1 MSDIKRISSITDI
14 SDTTSTVNEDGISDT
29 TFIANEGGMSSTTSI
44 ASEDGISDTT
54 YIVDAEDMLDITFI
68 ASKDD
73 MSDIDDM
80 ELMYDTEMVGNV
92 LGVQSSTL
100 RKYCAL
106 MQKYGYEFNKNSV
119 GHRVFYKKDILI
131 IKEIVELKNSSSL
144 TLTDAVRTIL
154 NSDIADITDIES
166 MPSLSY
172 ERLLKEFDEFKN
184 QQMEF
189 NKKLLEQLEKQE
201 DYIKNSINERDLK
214 LIAAIKES
222 IETRKQTAEEKRK
235 SWWQFWRR
243 E

>member
-1 MSDIKRISSITDI
+1 MSNIKRISSITDI
-14 SDTTSTVNEDGISDT
+14 SDTK
-29 TFIANEGGMSSTTSI
+29 SI
-44 ASEDGISDTT
+44 VSEDGISDTT
-54 YIVDAEDMLDITFI
+54 SIANEEDMSATTSIENEDDISATIFI

-80 ELMYDTEMVGNV
+80 ELMYDTEMVSKV
-92 LGVQSSTL
+92 LGVQSSTI

-131 IKEIVELKNSSSL
+131 IKEIVELKNSGSL

-154 NSDIADITDIES
+154 NLDIADITDIES

-172 ERLLKEFDEFKN
+172 EKILKEFEEFKN

-222 IETRKQTAEEKRK
+222 IETRKQIAEERRK

>member
-1 MSDIKRISSITDI
+1 MSNIKRISSITDI
-14 SDTTSTVNEDGISDT
+14 SDTTSIV
-29 TFIANEGGMSSTTSI
+29 
-44 ASEDGISDTT
+44 SEDGISDTT
-54 YIVDAEDMLDITFI
+54 SIANEEDMSDTTSIANEDGISDTIFI
-68 ASKDD
+68 ASEDD

-80 ELMYDTEMVGNV
+80 ELMYDTEMVSKV
-92 LGVQSSTL
+92 LGVQSSTI

-131 IKEIVELKNSSSL
+131 IKEIVELKNSGSL
-144 TLTDAVRTIL
+144 TLTEAVQTIL
-154 NSDIADITDIES
+154 NLDIADITDIES

-172 ERLLKEFDEFKN
+172 EKILKEFEEFKN

-222 IETRKQTAEEKRK
+222 IETRKQIAEEKRK

>member
-1 MSDIKRISSITDI
+1 MSNIKRISSITDI
-14 SDTTSTVNEDGISDT
+14 SDTK
-29 TFIANEGGMSSTTSI
+29 SI
-44 ASEDGISDTT
+44 VSEDGISDTT
-54 YIVDAEDMLDITFI
+54 SIANEEDMSATTSIANEDGISATIFI
-68 ASKDD
+68 ASEDD

-80 ELMYDTEMVGNV
+80 ELMYDTEMVSKI
-92 LGVQSSTL
+92 LGVQSSTI

-119 GHRVFYKKDILI
+119 GHRVFYTKDISI
-131 IKEIVELKNSSSL
+131 IKEIVELKNSGSL

-154 NSDIADITDIES
+154 NLDIADITDIES

-172 ERLLKEFDEFKN
+172 EKILKEFKEFKN

-222 IETRKQTAEEKRK
+222 IETRKQIAEERRK

>member
-14 SDTTSTVNEDGISDT
+14 SDTTSTACEDGISDT
-29 TFIANEGGMSSTTSI
+29 TFIANE
-44 ASEDGISDTT
+44 DG
-54 YIVDAEDMLDITFI
+54 
-68 ASKDD
+68 

-80 ELMYDTEMVGNV
+80 ELIYDTEMVSTI

-106 MQKYGYEFNKNSV
+106 MQKCGYEFNKNSV
-119 GHRVFYKKDILI
+119 GHRVFYTRDISV
-131 IKEIVELKNSSSL
+131 IKQIVELKNSSSL
-144 TLTDAVRTIL
+144 TLTEAVQTIL
-154 NSDIADITDIES
+154 NSDLSDITDIES
-166 MPSLSY
+166 MPSMSN
-172 ERLLKEFDEFKN
+172 EDILKEFKEFKN

-189 NKKLLEQLEKQE
+189 NKRLLEQLEKQE

-214 LIAAIKES
+214 LMAAIKES
-222 IETRKQTAEEKRK
+222 LETRKQIAEEKRK

>member
-1 MSDIKRISSITDI
+1 MSNIKRISSITDI
-14 SDTTSTVNEDGISDT
+14 SDTK
-29 TFIANEGGMSSTTSI
+29 SI
-44 ASEDGISDTT
+44 VSEDGISDTT
-54 YIVDAEDMLDITFI
+54 SIANEEDMSATTSIANEDDISATIFI
-68 ASKDD
+68 ANEDD

-80 ELMYDTEMVGNV
+80 ELMYDTEMVSKV
-92 LGVQSSTL
+92 LGVQSSTI

-119 GHRVFYKKDILI
+119 GHRVFYTQDISI
-131 IKEIVELKNSSSL
+131 IKEIVELKNSGSL

-154 NSDIADITDIES
+154 NLDIADITDIES

-172 ERLLKEFDEFKN
+172 EKIVKEFEEFKN

-222 IETRKQTAEEKRK
+222 IETRKQIAEERRK

>member
-1 MSDIKRISSITDI
+1 MSNIKRISSITDI
-14 SDTTSTVNEDGISDT
+14 SDTTSTVSEDVISDTTSIANEEDMSATTSIANEDGISDT
-29 TFIANEGGMSSTTSI
+29 IFI
-44 ASEDGISDTT
+44 ASE
-54 YIVDAEDMLDITFI
+54 
-68 ASKDD
+68 DD

-80 ELMYDTEMVGNV
+80 ELMYDTEMVSKV
-92 LGVQSSTL
+92 LGVQSSTI

-131 IKEIVELKNSSSL
+131 IKEIVELKNSGSL
-144 TLTDAVRTIL
+144 TLTDAVQTIL
-154 NSDIADITDIES
+154 NLDIADITDIES

-172 ERLLKEFDEFKN
+172 EKILKEFEEFKN

-214 LIAAIKES
+214 LIATIKES
-222 IETRKQTAEEKRK
+222 LETRKQIAEEKRK

>member
-1 MSDIKRISSITDI
+1 MSNIKRISSITDI
-14 SDTTSTVNEDGISDT
+14 SDTTSIV
-29 TFIANEGGMSSTTSI
+29 
-44 ASEDGISDTT
+44 SEDGISDTT
-54 YIVDAEDMLDITFI
+54 TIENEEDMSATTTIENEDGISDTIFI
-68 ASKDD
+68 ASEDD

-80 ELMYDTEMVGNV
+80 ELMYDTEMVSKV
-92 LGVQSSTL
+92 LGVQSSTI

-131 IKEIVELKNSSSL
+131 IKEIVELKNSGSL

-154 NSDIADITDIES
+154 NLDIADITDIES

-172 ERLLKEFDEFKN
+172 EKILKEFEEFKN
-184 QQMEF
+184 QQMDF

-222 IETRKQTAEEKRK
+222 IETRKQIAEEKRK

>member
-1 MSDIKRISSITDI
+1 MSNIKRISSITDI
-14 SDTTSTVNEDGISDT
+14 SDTK
-29 TFIANEGGMSSTTSI
+29 SI
-44 ASEDGISDTT
+44 VSEDGISDTT
-54 YIVDAEDMLDITFI
+54 SIANEEDMSATTSIANEDGISATIFI
-68 ASKDD
+68 ASEDD

-80 ELMYDTEMVGNV
+80 ELMYDTEMVSKV
-92 LGVQSSTL
+92 LGVQSSTI

-119 GHRVFYKKDILI
+119 GHRVFYTQDISI
-131 IKEIVELKNSSSL
+131 IKEIVELKNSGSL

-154 NSDIADITDIES
+154 NLDIADITDIES

-172 ERLLKEFDEFKN
+172 EKIVKEFEEFKN

-222 IETRKQTAEEKRK
+222 IETRKQIAEERRK

>member
-1 MSDIKRISSITDI
+1 MSNIKRISSITDI
-14 SDTTSTVNEDGISDT
+14 SDTK
-29 TFIANEGGMSSTTSI
+29 SI
-44 ASEDGISDTT
+44 VSEDGISDTT
-54 YIVDAEDMLDITFI
+54 SIANEEDMSATTSIENEDDISATIFI
-68 ASKDD
+68 ANEDD

-80 ELMYDTEMVGNV
+80 ELMYDTEMVSKV
-92 LGVQSSTL
+92 LGVQSSTI

-119 GHRVFYKKDILI
+119 GHRFFYKKDILI
-131 IKEIVELKNSSSL
+131 IKEIVELKNSGSL

-154 NSDIADITDIES
+154 NLDIADITDIES

-172 ERLLKEFDEFKN
+172 EKIVKEFEEFKN

-222 IETRKQTAEEKRK
+222 IETRKQIAEEKRK

>member
-1 MSDIKRISSITDI
+1 MSNIKRISSITDI
-14 SDTTSTVNEDGISDT
+14 SDTK
-29 TFIANEGGMSSTTSI
+29 SI
-44 ASEDGISDTT
+44 VSEDGISDTT
-54 YIVDAEDMLDITFI
+54 SIANEEDMSATTSIENEDDISATIFI

-80 ELMYDTEMVGNV
+80 ELMYDTEMVSKV
-92 LGVQSSTL
+92 LGVQSSTI

-131 IKEIVELKNSSSL
+131 IKEIVELKNSGSL

-154 NSDIADITDIES
+154 NLDIADITDIES

-172 ERLLKEFDEFKN
+172 EKILKEFEEFRN

-189 NKKLLEQLEKQE
+189 NKKLLEQLEKQD

-222 IETRKQTAEEKRK
+222 IETRKQIAEEKRK

>member
-1 MSDIKRISSITDI
+1 MSNIKRISSITDI
-14 SDTTSTVNEDGISDT
+14 SDTK
-29 TFIANEGGMSSTTSI
+29 SI
-44 ASEDGISDTT
+44 VSEDGISDTT
-54 YIVDAEDMLDITFI
+54 SIANEEDMSATTSIENEDDISATIFI
-68 ASKDD
+68 SSKDD

-80 ELMYDTEMVGNV
+80 ELMYDTEMVSKI
-92 LGVQSSTL
+92 LGVQSSTI

-131 IKEIVELKNSSSL
+131 IKEIVELKNSGSL
-144 TLTDAVRTIL
+144 TLTDAVQTIL
-154 NSDIADITDIES
+154 NLDIADITDIES

-172 ERLLKEFDEFKN
+172 EKILKEFEEFKN

-222 IETRKQTAEEKRK
+222 IETRKQIAEERRK

>member
-1 MSDIKRISSITDI
+1 MSNIKRISSITDI
-14 SDTTSTVNEDGISDT
+14 SDTK
-29 TFIANEGGMSSTTSI
+29 SI
-44 ASEDGISDTT
+44 VSEDGISDTT
-54 YIVDAEDMLDITFI
+54 SIANEEDMSATTSIENEDDISATIFI

-80 ELMYDTEMVGNV
+80 ELMYDTEMVSKV
-92 LGVQSSTL
+92 LGVQSSTI

-131 IKEIVELKNSSSL
+131 IKEIVELKNSGSL

-154 NSDIADITDIES
+154 NLDIADITDIES

-172 ERLLKEFDEFKN
+172 EKIVKEFEEFKN

-222 IETRKQTAEEKRK
+222 IETRKQIAEERRK

>member
-1 MSDIKRISSITDI
+1 MSNIKRISSITDI
-14 SDTTSTVNEDGISDT
+14 SDTTSTV
-29 TFIANEGGMSSTTSI
+29 
-44 ASEDGISDTT
+44 SEDGISDTT
-54 YIVDAEDMLDITFI
+54 SIANEDGISATIFI
-68 ASKDD
+68 SSKDD

-80 ELMYDTEMVGNV
+80 ELMYDTEMVSNI

-131 IKEIVELKNSSSL
+131 IKEIVELKNSGSL

-154 NSDIADITDIES
+154 NLDIADITDIES

-172 ERLLKEFDEFKN
+172 EKILKEFEEFKN

-222 IETRKQTAEEKRK
+222 IETRKQIAEERRK

>member
-1 MSDIKRISSITDI
+1 MSNIKRISSITDI
-14 SDTTSTVNEDGISDT
+14 SDTTSTV
-29 TFIANEGGMSSTTSI
+29 
-44 ASEDGISDTT
+44 SEDGISDTT
-54 YIVDAEDMLDITFI
+54 SIANEEDMSATTSIANEDGISATIFI
-68 ASKDD
+68 SSKDD

-80 ELMYDTEMVGNV
+80 ELMYDTEMVSKV
-92 LGVQSSTL
+92 LGVQSSTI

-131 IKEIVELKNSSSL
+131 IKEIVELKNSGSL

-154 NSDIADITDIES
+154 NLDIADITDIES

-172 ERLLKEFDEFKN
+172 EKILKEFEEFKN

-222 IETRKQTAEEKRK
+222 IETRKQIAEERRK

>member
-1 MSDIKRISSITDI
+1 MSNIKRISSITDI
-14 SDTTSTVNEDGISDT
+14 SDTTSTVSEDVISDTTSIANEDGISAT
-29 TFIANEGGMSSTTSI
+29 IFIS
-44 ASEDGISDTT
+44 
-54 YIVDAEDMLDITFI
+54 
-68 ASKDD
+68 SKDD

-80 ELMYDTEMVGNV
+80 ELMYDTEMVSKV
-92 LGVQSSTL
+92 LGVQSSTI

-131 IKEIVELKNSSSL
+131 IKEIVELKNSGSL
-144 TLTDAVRTIL
+144 TLTDAVQTIL
-154 NSDIADITDIES
+154 NLDIADITDIES

-172 ERLLKEFDEFKN
+172 EKILKEFEEFKN

-222 IETRKQTAEEKRK
+222 IETRKQIAEEKRK

>member
-1 MSDIKRISSITDI
+1 MSNIKRISSITDI
-14 SDTTSTVNEDGISDT
+14 SDTTSTVSEDVISDTTSIANEEDMSATTSIANEDGISDT
-29 TFIANEGGMSSTTSI
+29 IFI
-44 ASEDGISDTT
+44 ASE
-54 YIVDAEDMLDITFI
+54 
-68 ASKDD
+68 DD

-80 ELMYDTEMVGNV
+80 ELMYDTEMVSNI
-92 LGVQSSTL
+92 LGVQSSTI

-131 IKEIVELKNSSSL
+131 IKEIVELKNSGSL
-144 TLTDAVRTIL
+144 TLTDAVQTIL
-154 NSDIADITDIES
+154 NSDIADTTDIES
-166 MPSLSY
+166 MPSISY
-172 ERLLKEFDEFKN
+172 EKLLKEFEEFKN

-222 IETRKQTAEEKRK
+222 IETRKQIAEEKRK

>member
-1 MSDIKRISSITDI
+1 MSNIKRISSITDI
-14 SDTTSTVNEDGISDT
+14 SDTTSTVSEDVISDTTSIANEEDMSATTSIANEDGISDT
-29 TFIANEGGMSSTTSI
+29 IFI
-44 ASEDGISDTT
+44 ASE
-54 YIVDAEDMLDITFI
+54 
-68 ASKDD
+68 DD

-80 ELMYDTEMVGNV
+80 ELMYDTEMVSKL
-92 LGVQSSTL
+92 LGVQSSTI

-131 IKEIVELKNSSSL
+131 IKEIVELKNSGSL
-144 TLTDAVRTIL
+144 TLTDAVQTIL

-172 ERLLKEFDEFKN
+172 EKILKEFEEFKN

-222 IETRKQTAEEKRK
+222 IETRKQIAEEKRK

>member
-1 MSDIKRISSITDI
+1 MSNIKRISSITDI
-14 SDTTSTVNEDGISDT
+14 SDTTSTV
-29 TFIANEGGMSSTTSI
+29 
-44 ASEDGISDTT
+44 SEDGISDTT
-54 YIVDAEDMLDITFI
+54 SIANEEDMSATTSIANEDGISDTIFI
-68 ASKDD
+68 ASEDD

-80 ELMYDTEMVGNV
+80 ELMYDTEMVSKI
-92 LGVQSSTL
+92 LGLQSSTI

-131 IKEIVELKNSSSL
+131 IKEIVELKNSGSL

-154 NSDIADITDIES
+154 NLDIADITDIES
-166 MPSLSY
+166 MPSLNY
-172 ERLLKEFDEFKN
+172 EKLLKEFEEFKN

-222 IETRKQTAEEKRK
+222 IETRKQIAEEKRK

>member
-1 MSDIKRISSITDI
+1 MSNIKRISSITDI
-14 SDTTSTVNEDGISDT
+14 SDTTSTVSEDVISDT
-29 TFIANEGGMSSTTSI
+29 TSIANEEDMSATTSIANEDDISATIFIANE
-44 ASEDGISDTT
+44 
-54 YIVDAEDMLDITFI
+54 
-68 ASKDD
+68 DD

-80 ELMYDTEMVGNV
+80 ELMYDTEMVSKV
-92 LGVQSSTL
+92 LGVQSSTI

-131 IKEIVELKNSSSL
+131 IKEIVELKNSGSL

-154 NSDIADITDIES
+154 NLDIADITDIES

-172 ERLLKEFDEFKN
+172 EKILKEFEEFKN

-222 IETRKQTAEEKRK
+222 IETRKQIAEERRK

>member
-1 MSDIKRISSITDI
+1 MSNIKRISSITDI
-14 SDTTSTVNEDGISDT
+14 SDTTSTV
-29 TFIANEGGMSSTTSI
+29 
-44 ASEDGISDTT
+44 SEDGISDTT
-54 YIVDAEDMLDITFI
+54 SIANEEDMSATTSIANEDGISDTIFI
-68 ASKDD
+68 ASEDD

-80 ELMYDTEMVGNV
+80 ELMYDTEMVSKV
-92 LGVQSSTL
+92 LGVQSSTI

-131 IKEIVELKNSSSL
+131 IKEIVELKNSGSL
-144 TLTDAVRTIL
+144 TLTDAVQTIL
-154 NSDIADITDIES
+154 NLDIADITDIES

-172 ERLLKEFDEFKN
+172 EKILKEFEEFKN

-222 IETRKQTAEEKRK
+222 IETRKQIAEEKRK

>member
-1 MSDIKRISSITDI
+1 MSNIKRISSITDI
-14 SDTTSTVNEDGISDT
+14 SDTTSTVSEDVISDTTSIANEEDMSATTSIANEDGISDT
-29 TFIANEGGMSSTTSI
+29 IFI
-44 ASEDGISDTT
+44 ASE
-54 YIVDAEDMLDITFI
+54 
-68 ASKDD
+68 DD

-80 ELMYDTEMVGNV
+80 ELMYDTEMVSKV
-92 LGVQSSTL
+92 LGVQSSTI

-131 IKEIVELKNSSSL
+131 IKEIVELKNSGSL

-154 NSDIADITDIES
+154 NLDIADITDIES

-172 ERLLKEFDEFKN
+172 EKLLKEFEEFKN
-184 QQMEF
+184 QQMDF
-189 NKKLLEQLEKQE
+189 NKKLLEQLEKQD

-222 IETRKQTAEEKRK
+222 IETRKQIAEERRK

>member
-1 MSDIKRISSITDI
+1 MSNIKRISSITDI
-14 SDTTSTVNEDGISDT
+14 SDTTSTV
-29 TFIANEGGMSSTTSI
+29 
-44 ASEDGISDTT
+44 SEDGISDTT
-54 YIVDAEDMLDITFI
+54 SIENEDGISDTIFI

-80 ELMYDTEMVGNV
+80 ELMYDTEMVSKV
-92 LGVQSSTL
+92 LGVQSSTI

-119 GHRVFYKKDILI
+119 GHRVFYTKDISI
-131 IKEIVELKNSSSL
+131 IKEIVELKNSGSL

-154 NSDIADITDIES
+154 NLDIADITDIES

-172 ERLLKEFDEFKN
+172 EKILKEFEEFKN

-222 IETRKQTAEEKRK
+222 IETRKQIAEERRK

>member
-1 MSDIKRISSITDI
+1 MSNIKRISSITDI
-14 SDTTSTVNEDGISDT
+14 SDTTSTVSEDVISDTTSIANEEDMSATTSIANEDGISDT
-29 TFIANEGGMSSTTSI
+29 IFI
-44 ASEDGISDTT
+44 ASE
-54 YIVDAEDMLDITFI
+54 
-68 ASKDD
+68 DD

-80 ELMYDTEMVGNV
+80 ELMYDTEMVSKV
-92 LGVQSSTL
+92 LGVQSSTI

-131 IKEIVELKNSSSL
+131 IKEIVELKNSGSL

-154 NSDIADITDIES
+154 NLDIADITDIES

-172 ERLLKEFDEFKN
+172 EKILKEFEEFKN

-222 IETRKQTAEEKRK
+222 IETRKQIAEERRK

>member
-1 MSDIKRISSITDI
+1 MSNIKRISSITDI
-14 SDTTSTVNEDGISDT
+14 SDTK
-29 TFIANEGGMSSTTSI
+29 SI
-44 ASEDGISDTT
+44 VSEDGISDTT
-54 YIVDAEDMLDITFI
+54 SIANEEDMSATTSIANEDDISATIFI

-80 ELMYDTEMVGNV
+80 ELMYDTEMVSKV
-92 LGVQSSTL
+92 LGVQSSTI

-131 IKEIVELKNSSSL
+131 IKEIVELKNSGSL

-154 NSDIADITDIES
+154 NLDIADITDIES

-172 ERLLKEFDEFKN
+172 EKILKEFEEFKN

-222 IETRKQTAEEKRK
+222 IETRKQIAEERRK

>member
-1 MSDIKRISSITDI
+1 MSNIKRISSITDI
-14 SDTTSTVNEDGISDT
+14 SDTTS
-29 TFIANEGGMSSTTSI
+29 IANEEDMSATTSI
-44 ASEDGISDTT
+44 ANEEDISAT
-54 YIVDAEDMLDITFI
+54 IFI
-68 ASKDD
+68 SSKDD

-80 ELMYDTEMVGNV
+80 ELMYDTEMVSKV
-92 LGVQSSTL
+92 LGVQSSTI

-119 GHRVFYKKDILI
+119 GHRVFYTKDISI

-172 ERLLKEFDEFKN
+172 EKLLKEFEEFKN

-222 IETRKQTAEEKRK
+222 IETRKQIAEERRK

>member
-1 MSDIKRISSITDI
+1 MSNIKRISSITDI
-14 SDTTSTVNEDGISDT
+14 SDTTSTVSEDVISDTTSIANEEDMSATTSIANEDGISDT
-29 TFIANEGGMSSTTSI
+29 IFI
-44 ASEDGISDTT
+44 ASE
-54 YIVDAEDMLDITFI
+54 
-68 ASKDD
+68 DD

-80 ELMYDTEMVGNV
+80 ELMYDTEMVSKV
-92 LGVQSSTL
+92 LGVQSSTI

-131 IKEIVELKNSSSL
+131 IKEIVELKNSGSL
-144 TLTDAVRTIL
+144 TLTEAVQTIL
-154 NSDIADITDIES
+154 NLDIADITDIES

-172 ERLLKEFDEFKN
+172 EKLLKEFEEFKN

-222 IETRKQTAEEKRK
+222 IETRKQIAEERRK

>member
-1 MSDIKRISSITDI
+1 MSNIKRISSITDI
-14 SDTTSTVNEDGISDT
+14 SDTTSTV
-29 TFIANEGGMSSTTSI
+29 
-44 ASEDGISDTT
+44 SEDGISDTT
-54 YIVDAEDMLDITFI
+54 SIENEDGISDTIFI

-80 ELMYDTEMVGNV
+80 ELMYDTEMVSKV
-92 LGVQSSTL
+92 LGVQSSTI

-131 IKEIVELKNSSSL
+131 IKEIVELKNSGSL
-144 TLTDAVRTIL
+144 TLTDAVQTIL
-154 NSDIADITDIES
+154 NLDIADITDIES
-166 MPSLSY
+166 MPSISY
-172 ERLLKEFDEFKN
+172 EKILKEFEEFKN

-222 IETRKQTAEEKRK
+222 IETRKQIAEERRK